1 MLSPDMFKSLKQ
13 KEKEQK
19 EKEREEKRELLRQI

>member
-13 KEKEQK
+13 KEKEKK
-19 EKEREEKRELLRQI
+19 EKEREEKRELLR